1 MEDRAI
7 ICPHCKKK
15 VDIELAIQNV
25 QKLELG
31 IGIKVRKVQAE
42 TQAEKEK
49 PKTKEN

>member
-31 IGIKVRKVQAE
+31 IGIKVRKP
-42 TQAEKEK
+42 QAEKEK
-49 PKTKEN
+49 SKNKEN